1 MIRSKFLPMLLPAM
15 LVIGCT
21 SGNGQ
26 ESADA
31 AADTQDSIAVTL
43 EQSWATSPGQLAT
56 PECAVYDPQTKRFYI
71 SNLNLDSDA
80 ENDGFISL
88 LNADGSIENARW
100 AEGLAAPLG
109 IDIHEGYLY
118 VNDPAAVVKIDL
130 KTGKVV
136 QRIEV
141 AEAKRLNGIDV
152 DGQGVIYSADIEG
165 NRIFRIQPDGNSQV
179 FIESEALD
187 RPNGVL
193 VRNSELLVASNRGG
207 RLLSVDLES
216 KAIDTLAEGMESA
229 DGIIAL
235 EGGHY
240 LVSGWTGQV
249 HFVSRD
255 LKRQT
260 ILDTRDQKINS
271 ADIGFIPE
279 ENLLV
284 VPTFSDNRVVA
295 YKLDYKE

>member
-1 MIRSKFLPMLLPAM
+1 MVFPAM
-15 LVIGCT
+15 LFIACT

-26 ESADA
+26 ESSETSASGQ
-31 AADTQDSIAVTL
+31 QDSLAVTL
-43 EQSWATSPGQLAT
+43 ERTWATDSSQLAT
-56 PECAVYDPQTKRFYI
+56 PECAVYDPQTQQLYI

-80 ENDGFISL
+80 ANDGFISL
-88 LNADGSIENARW
+88 LNADGSIGNARW
-100 AEGLAAPLG
+100 AEGLEAPLG
-109 IDIHEGYLY
+109 IDVHDGYLY
-118 VNDPAAVVKIDL
+118 VNDPTAVVKIDL
-130 KTGKVV
+130 KSGKVS

-141 AEAKRLNGIDV
+141 AGAKRLNGIDV

-165 NRIFRIQPDGNSQV
+165 NRIYRIQQDGTSHV
-179 FIESEALD
+179 LIESETLD

-193 VRNSELLVASNRGG
+193 LRNSELLVASNRGG

-216 KAIDTLAEGMESA
+216 KAIDTLAEEMESA

-260 ILDTRDQKINS
+260 ILDTRDKKINA
-271 ADIGFIPE
+271 ADIAYIPE

-284 VPTFSDNRVVA
+284 VPTFGDNRVIA
-295 YKLDYKE
+295 YKLDYQE

>member
-1 MIRSKFLPMLLPAM
+1 MLFIA
-15 LVIGCT
+15 CT
-21 SGNGQ
+21 SGNGKAS
-26 ESADA
+26 ESTGSDA
-31 AADTQDSIAVTL
+31 QDSLAATL
-43 EQSWATSPGQLAT
+43 EQVWATDSTQLAT
-56 PECAVYDPQTKRFYI
+56 PECAVYDPETRQFYI
-71 SNLNLDSDA
+71 SNLNLGSDA

-88 LNADGSIENARW
+88 LNADGTIEKLKW
-100 AEGLAAPLG
+100 AEGLVAPLG
-109 IDIHEGYLY
+109 IDIYGGYLY
-118 VNDPAAVVKIDL
+118 VNDPTAVVKIEL
-130 KTGKVV
+130 KTGKVA

-141 AEAKRLNGIDV
+141 ADAKRLNGIDV

-165 NRIFRIQPDGNSQV
+165 NKIFRIQADGTSHV

-193 VRNSELLVASNRGG
+193 IRNSELLIASNRGG

-216 KAIDTLAEGMESA
+216 KAIDTLAEGIESA

-255 LKRQT
+255 LQRQV
-260 ILDTRDQKINS
+260 ILDTRDLKINA

-284 VPTFSDNRVVA
+284 VPTFNDNRVVA
-295 YKLDYKE
+295 YKLDYKK